1 MRIVRGMN
9 TLTRRAIRGACT
21 GAILLSVAP
30 WLAAQSPTSAPP
42 APGPGAA
49 GPAATAPAPPAP
61 ISNDQASYLFGLTF
75 GEQLH
80 SIGIGSDVTS
90 EGVSRGFK
98 EGLQGK
104 KATPAERQQIQEYV
118 HSVMLAA
125 AAHNKTAAQ
134 EFLATNGKKTGVK
147 TTASGLE
154 YKVEKAGD
162 PKAPAITAED
172 EVTVNYRG
180 KLLDGSEFDSSYA
193 RNQPAEFQVDHVI
206 KGWTE
211 ALQLMKP
218 GAKWKL
224 WIPADLAYG
233 ERPRPGIPGGSLLT
247 FEVELQSF
255 KPAPPPPPPQPR
267 AGGAPGL
274 GGMPLGAPS
283 GPPGSTPPPPA
294 PPPAPK

>member
-1 MRIVRGMN
+1 MRIVRAMN
-9 TLTRRAIRGACT
+9 ILTRRAIRSACT
-21 GAILLSVAP
+21 GAIMLSVAP
-30 WLAAQSPTSAPP
+30 WLAAQPPTSTPP
-42 APGPGAA
+42 TPGPGAA
-49 GPAATAPAPPAP
+49 GPAVTAPAPPAP

-134 EFLATNGKKTGVK
+134 EFLATNGKKPGVK

-154 YKVEKAGD
+154 YKIEKAGD
-162 PKAPAITAED
+162 SKAPAITAED

-180 KLLDGSEFDSSYA
+180 KLLDGSEFDSSESHGK
-193 RNQPAEFQVDHVI
+193 PLDIPVGGVI
-206 KGWTE
+206 KGWQE
-211 ALQLMKP
+211 ALVLMKP
-218 GAKWKL
+218 GAKWTL
-224 WIPADLAYG
+224 YIPPDLAYG
-233 ERPRPGIPGGSLLT
+233 ANPRPGIPGNSLLV
-247 FEVELQSF
+247 FDIEVLSVKPKQAAPVPMPQ
-255 KPAPPPPPPQPR
+255 KPAT
-267 AGGAPGL
+267 A
-274 GGMPLGAPS
+274 
-283 GPPGSTPPPPA
+283 
-294 PPPAPK
+294 APKPQ

>member
-180 KLLDGSEFDSSYA
+180 KLLDGSEFDSSESHGK
-193 RNQPAEFQVDHVI
+193 PLDIPVGGVI
-206 KGWTE
+206 KGWQE
-211 ALQLMKP
+211 ALVLMKP
-218 GAKWKL
+218 GAKWTL
-224 WIPADLAYG
+224 YIPPDLAYG
-233 ERPRPGIPGGSLLT
+233 ANPRPGIPDNSLLV
-247 FEVELQSF
+247 FDIEVLSVKPKQAAPVPMPQ
-255 KPAPPPPPPQPR
+255 KPAT
-267 AGGAPGL
+267 A
-274 GGMPLGAPS
+274 
-283 GPPGSTPPPPA
+283 
-294 PPPAPK
+294 APKPQ

>member
-180 KLLDGSEFDSSYA
+180 KLLDGSEFDSSESHGK
-193 RNQPAEFQVDHVI
+193 PLDIPVGGVI
-206 KGWTE
+206 KGWQE
-211 ALQLMKP
+211 ALVLMKP
-218 GAKWKL
+218 GAKWTL
-224 WIPADLAYG
+224 YVPPDLAYG
-233 ERPRPGIPGGSLLT
+233 ANPRPGIPGNSLLV
-247 FEVELQSF
+247 FDIEVLSVKPKQAAPVPMPQ
-255 KPAPPPPPPQPR
+255 KPAT
-267 AGGAPGL
+267 A
-274 GGMPLGAPS
+274 
-283 GPPGSTPPPPA
+283 
-294 PPPAPK
+294 APKPQ

>member
-180 KLLDGSEFDSSYA
+180 KLLDGSEFDSSESHGK
-193 RNQPAEFQVDHVI
+193 PLDIPVGGVI
-206 KGWTE
+206 KGWQE
-211 ALQLMKP
+211 ALVLMKP
-218 GAKWKL
+218 GAKWTL
-224 WIPADLAYG
+224 YVPPDLAYG
-233 ERPRPGIPGGSLLT
+233 ANPRPGIPGNSLLV
-247 FEVELQSF
+247 FDIEVLSVKPKQAAPVPMPQ
-255 KPAPPPPPPQPR
+255 KPAP
-267 AGGAPGL
+267 A
-274 GGMPLGAPS
+274 
-283 GPPGSTPPPPA
+283 
-294 PPPAPK
+294 APKPQ

>member
-180 KLLDGSEFDSSYA
+180 KLLDGSEFDSSESHGK
-193 RNQPAEFQVDHVI
+193 PLDIPVGGVI
-206 KGWTE
+206 KGWQE
-211 ALQLMKP
+211 ALVLMKP
-218 GAKWKL
+218 GAKWTL
-224 WIPADLAYG
+224 YIPPDLAYG
-233 ERPRPGIPGGSLLT
+233 ANPRPGIPGNSLLV
-247 FEVELQSF
+247 FDIEVLSVKPKQAAPVPMPQ
-255 KPAPPPPPPQPR
+255 KPAT
-267 AGGAPGL
+267 A
-274 GGMPLGAPS
+274 
-283 GPPGSTPPPPA
+283 
-294 PPPAPK
+294 APKPQ

>member
-30 WLAAQSPTSAPP
+30 WLAAQSPTSQPP

-134 EFLATNGKKTGVK
+134 DFLATNGKKTGVK

-180 KLLDGSEFDSSYA
+180 KLLDGSEFDSSESHGK
-193 RNQPAEFQVDHVI
+193 PLDIPVGGVI
-206 KGWTE
+206 KGWQE
-211 ALQLMKP
+211 ALVLMKP
-218 GAKWKL
+218 GAKWTL
-224 WIPADLAYG
+224 YVPPDLAYG
-233 ERPRPGIPGGSLLT
+233 ANPRPGIPGNSLLV
-247 FEVELQSF
+247 FDIEVLSVKPKQAAPVPMPQ
-255 KPAPPPPPPQPR
+255 KPAT
-267 AGGAPGL
+267 A
-274 GGMPLGAPS
+274 
-283 GPPGSTPPPPA
+283 
-294 PPPAPK
+294 APKPQ